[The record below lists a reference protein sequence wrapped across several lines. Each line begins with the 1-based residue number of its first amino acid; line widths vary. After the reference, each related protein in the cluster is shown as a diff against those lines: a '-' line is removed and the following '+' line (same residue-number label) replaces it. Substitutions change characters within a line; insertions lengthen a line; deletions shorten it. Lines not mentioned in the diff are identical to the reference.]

1 MNIETYSYILA
12 AWFNELGK
20 ELPDDPEKWLG
31 IYLSLNP
38 YHYKS
43 TELTFNKLKYEL
55 RTLLF
60 KDYWNNWCDFDYW
73 YNDRDIDYFELICL
87 YKKKGY
93 LTDECFTDKDILK
106 EEIQQRFIRCELRK
120 AINLEF
126 IPNLMK
132 SLCHKI
138 NSIKYKYKYKKNKI
152 INTILKNK
160 IPKFLDLEV
169 KSYLSVGS
177 FAL

>member
-1 MNIETYSYILA
+1 MFTETYSYILA
-12 AWFNELGK
+12 EWLQELGY
-20 ELPDDPEKWLG
+20 EQPDDPEKWLG

-43 TELTFNKLKYEL
+43 SELTFNNLKFEL

-60 KDYWNNWCDFDYW
+60 KNYLDNWCDFDYW
-73 YNDRDIDYFELICL
+73 YDNRDIDYFELICL

-93 LTDECFTDKDILK
+93 LAEEHFNDKDLLK
-106 EEIQQRFIRCELRK
+106 EEIQHRFIRCELRK

-132 SLCHKI
+132 SIVHKI
-138 NSIKYKYKYKKNKI
+138 NSIKYRYKYKKNKLVT
-152 INTILKNK
+152 TILKKKLPNY
-160 IPKFLDLEV
+160 IDLVV
-169 KSYLSVGS
+169 KSYL
-177 FAL
+177 